1 MPKAEKYGVNQFE
14 PAHDR
19 NWGEID
25 SSYNNFWAKKK
36 LNTLVLHSRDFL
48 KVAAFSISTKTLAV
62 AVGSALHGA
71 GTGTANVSVDFAA
84 GM

>member
-48 KVAAFSISTKTLAV
+48 KVAAFSISQRGFGLLRRLDL
-62 AVGSALHGA
+62 SFLEQEQEQQM
-71 GTGTANVSVDFAA
+71 FQ
-84 GM
+84 

>member
-14 PAHDR
+14 PAQEGKL
-19 NWGEID
+19 GEID

-48 KVAAFSISTKTLAV
+48 KVAAFSISQRGFGLLRRLD
-62 AVGSALHGA
+62 ALFTERAQEQH
-71 GTGTANVSVDFAA
+71 
-84 GM
+84 MMR

>member
-48 KVAAFSISTKTLAV
+48 KVAAFSISTKVLDLLRWLDSLFTEQAREQQM
-62 AVGSALHGA
+62 
-71 GTGTANVSVDFAA
+71 FQ
-84 GM
+84 

>member
-14 PAHDR
+14 PAHEGKL
-19 NWGEID
+19 GEID
-25 SSYNNFWAKKK
+25 SSYNIFWAKKK
-36 LNTLVLHSRDFL
+36 LNTRVLHSRDFL
-48 KVAAFSISTKTLAV
+48 KVAAFSMKTLAV

-71 GTGTANVSVDFAA
+71 GTGTANASVDFAA

>member
-19 NWGEID
+19 NWGEFD
-25 SSYNNFWAKKK
+25 SSYNNLWAKKK

-48 KVAAFSISTKTLAV
+48 KVAVFSISTKTLAV
-62 AVGSALHGA
+62 AVESALRGA